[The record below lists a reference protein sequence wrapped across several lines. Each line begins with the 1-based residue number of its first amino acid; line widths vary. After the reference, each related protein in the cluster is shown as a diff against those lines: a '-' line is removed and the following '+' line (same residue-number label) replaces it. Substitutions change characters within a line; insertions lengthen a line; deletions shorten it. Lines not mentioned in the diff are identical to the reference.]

1 MFIPAFLLLLTQVA
15 VTGRVADREG
25 HPVAG
30 ATVTLVE
37 ARQAVT
43 TKNDGSFSF
52 PSVPLG
58 TYTLVARRIGY
69 APAAR
74 QITID
79 GTLPEVTLTLGDTPF
94 RVEPVNVTA
103 TRSATETYL
112 SPLSVSTLSGDRV
125 HREAGISLA
134 GSVSMLPGV
143 RDVSTG
149 LQIGKP
155 MVRGLY
161 GPRVLVTHDGS
172 RLEDYSWSE
181 EDGPSIDA
189 RLAERVE
196 VVRGPASLLYGSDA
210 LSGVVNVVPAET
222 PFSGDGSSFTHA
234 GIEAYGAS
242 NNIELGSAAKL
253 EGARGNLGWRLSGT
267 GRFAGSYGTPSGE
280 VEHTGFLSAN
290 VDAAGTYR
298 ANNHALTL
306 RVSHY
311 GGEFKLLEANGPAA
325 PPPPG
330 AKEEGPERKLL
341 DDRIQ
346 LSGSHLFEDFRLEGK
361 AQFQRHSLIE
371 VGDECVPPP
380 GQTTCTPPPPGK
392 EATTFD
398 LLLNTATADVLGHV
412 ATGAH
417 GTATVGVSGM
427 WQGNDSRG
435 PIFLVPSATTTSSAI
450 YGLEEL
456 ELGRR
461 VRLLGGGR
469 IEGRSVSADAN
480 AQLGMGDRTQT
491 WSAGIGHGGI
501 VVSPI
506 TPLAFA
512 ANIGM
517 GWRAPTL
524 FDLYSNGPH
533 LAEARYE
540 IGDPSLEME
549 KSVNVD
555 VSARWNGSRLRA
567 EITGFRNSVDN
578 FIYVQPTT
586 QTING
591 LQVFRHV
598 AADAQLRG
606 AEGMIEA
613 NVAEP
618 LTLRVQHDFVRGE
631 KVLDKSP
638 LPLMPAPRT
647 IAGAELRSSHLAFA
661 KRGMIGIEVV
671 NVQKQTHLDPDDF
684 PTEGYTLINLDSEIE
699 RRVAGRD
706 YRVDFDVRN
715 LGNVE
720 YRDFLSRY
728 KQFAAN
734 PGINFVLRVGTDL
747 W

>member
-1 MFIPAFLLLLTQVA
+1 MLLSILLLLANVA
-15 VTGRVADREG
+15 ITGRVADRDG
-25 HPVAG
+25 HPVSG

-43 TKNDGSFSF
+43 SKADGSFAF
-52 PSVPLG
+52 PAVPAG
-58 TYTLVARRIGY
+58 TYTLIARRIGY

-74 QITID
+74 QVTID
-79 GTLPEVTLTLGDTPF
+79 GHIPEVVLTLGDTPF

-103 TRSATETYL
+103 TRKATETFL
-112 SPLSVSTLSGDRV
+112 APLSVSMLTGDRV

-134 GSVSMLPGV
+134 KSVSALPGV

-196 VVRGPASLLYGSDA
+196 VIRGPASVLYGSDA
-210 LSGVVNVVPAET
+210 LSGLVNVVPAET
-222 PFSGDGSSFTHA
+222 PFSADGSSFTHA

-242 NNIELGSAAKL
+242 NNIELGSAARL
-253 EGARGNLGWRLSGT
+253 EGARGNYGWRLSGT
-267 GRFAGSYGTPSGE
+267 GRFAGSYGTPAGE

-298 ANNHALTL
+298 ANNHVATL
-306 RVSHY
+306 RVSHF

-325 PPPPG
+325 PPVPG
-330 AKEEGPERKLL
+330 AEEEGPERVLL
-341 DDRIQ
+341 DDRVQ
-346 LSGSHLFEDFRLEGK
+346 LSGSHLFDDFRLETK

-371 VGDECVPPP
+371 KGDECVPPP
-380 GQTTCTPPPPGK
+380 GATTCTPPPPGQ

-412 ATGAH
+412 ATGTH

-435 PIFLVPSATTTSSAI
+435 PIFLVPSATISSSAI
-450 YGLEEL
+450 YGLEDL
-456 ELGRR
+456 ELGRH
-461 VRLLGGGR
+461 VRILAGGR
-469 IEGRSVSADAN
+469 VEGRSLETDAN
-480 AQLGMGDRTQT
+480 SQLQLASHART
-491 WSAGIGHGGI
+491 WSAAVGHGGI
-501 VVSPI
+501 VISPI
-506 TPLAFA
+506 ASLALVA
-512 ANIGM
+512 DVGM

-540 IGDPSLEME
+540 IGDPSLQKE
-549 KSVNVD
+549 KSVNMD
-555 VSARWNGSRLRA
+555 VSARWSSSRLHA
-567 EITGFRNSVDN
+567 EVTGFRNAIDD
-578 FIYVQPTT
+578 FIYVQPTA

-598 AADAQLRG
+598 AADAELRG
-606 AEGMIEA
+606 GEALIEA
-613 NVAEP
+613 NVTEP
-618 LTLRVQHDFVRGE
+618 LTLRLQHDFVRGE
-631 KVLDKSP
+631 RQLDKSP

-647 IAGAELRSSHLAFA
+647 IAGAELRSSHLKFA
-661 KRGMIGIEVV
+661 KRAMIGIEVE
-671 NVQKQTHLDPDDF
+671 NVQKQTRLDPDDF
-684 PTEGYTLINLDSEIE
+684 PTDGYSLINLDTEIE
-699 RRVAGRD
+699 RRIGPRD
-706 YRVDFDVRN
+706 YRIDLDVRN

-728 KQFAAN
+728 KQFAAS
-734 PGINFVLRVGTDL
+734 PGINVVLRVGTDL